1 MNSPPCIKH
10 GIRGTTD
17 ERVTAA
23 LEASSHAAGE
33 QLTGRIESMI
43 DFDDQL
49 WTTWRSDNDRTAFAA
64 MVDSAWADCGGGRG
78 TLHLVRSNED
88 YDYQEDCMN
97 EATAPSGKAGEG

>member
-1 MNSPPCIKH
+1 MSSPPCIKH
-10 GIRGTTD
+10 GIRGTAD

-33 QLTGRIESMI
+33 RLAGRIGSMV

-64 MVDSAWADCGGGRG
+64 MVDRAWAECGGGRG
-78 TLHLVRSNED
+78 TLHLIRSNED

-97 EATAPSGKAGEG
+97 EAAAPSGKAGEG